1 MEQNIILPNVIDN
14 YIVTGKRIRE
24 AIGRLS
30 KKLRGCFNGTRFVT
44 ESGERLDKHE
54 IVGVPD
60 NEYEPVT
67 DIGDVAK
74 GADGQN
80 YLVVHTDGWE
90 NYTYYI
96 NLEYF
101 SMTDEQLDK
110 VASDLRAERQRE
122 RERWEAE
129 DRKRREAKEAEQR
142 EADLQQ
148 YNALRQKLFPDG
160 EKVLTTQ
167 DK

>member
-1 MEQNIILPNVIDN
+1 M
-14 YIVTGKRIRE
+14 TGKRIRE
-24 AIGRLS
+24 AISRLS
-30 KKLRGCFNGTRFVT
+30 RKLRGCFDGTRFVT

-60 NEYEPVT
+60 VECEVVT

-80 YLVVHTDGWE
+80 YLVVHADGWE
-90 NYTYYI
+90 SYTYYI

-110 VASDLRAERQRE
+110 VASDLRAEIRRE

-129 DRKRREAKEAEQR
+129 DRKRCKANEAAQMAAEI
-142 EADLQQ
+142 LQ
-148 YNALRQKLFPDG
+148 YNQLRQKLFPDC

>member
-24 AIGRLS
+24 TIGRLS
-30 KKLRGCFNGTRFVT
+30 KKLRGCFDGTRFVT
-44 ESGERLDKHE
+44 ESGDRLDKHE

-60 NEYEPVT
+60 VECEVVT

-80 YLVVHTDGWE
+80 YLVVHADGWE
-90 NYTYYI
+90 SYTYYI

-110 VASDLRAERQRE
+110 VASDLKAEIRHKRE
-122 RERWEAE
+122 QWEAE
-129 DRKRREAKEAEQR
+129 DRKRREANEAAQR
-142 EADLQQ
+142 EADIQQ
-148 YNALRQKLFPDG
+148 YNKLRQKLFPDG